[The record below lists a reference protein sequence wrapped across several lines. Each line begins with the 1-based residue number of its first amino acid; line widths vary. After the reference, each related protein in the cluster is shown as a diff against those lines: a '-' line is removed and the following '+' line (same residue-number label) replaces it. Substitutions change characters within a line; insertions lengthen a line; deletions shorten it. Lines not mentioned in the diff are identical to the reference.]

1 MSRGRSRASMG
12 KERRWINGYRF
23 RARFIRTPETR
34 GRRLRLLAA
43 DTWPSLAIAVIWLV
57 LLFDALFG
65 PDIVVSNSSG
75 FTRLPSAVVVAFF
88 AYLATRAV
96 AKYGF
101 GSDAKRPFDDRR
113 TSTS

>member
-1 MSRGRSRASMG
+1 MSTASEHG
-12 KERRWINGYRF
+12 PI
-23 RARFIRTPETR
+23 ATPEPR

-65 PDIVVSNSSG
+65 PDIVVSNPSG

-88 AYLATRAV
+88 AYLATLAV

-101 GSDAKRPFDDRR
+101 GPTRERPFDDRR

>member
-1 MSRGRSRASMG
+1 MATASEHG
-12 KERRWINGYRF
+12 PI
-23 RARFIRTPETR
+23 ATPEPR
-34 GRRLRLLAA
+34 GRRLRLLVA
-43 DTWPSLAIAVIWLV
+43 DAWPSLAIAVIWLV

-75 FTRLPSAVVVAFF
+75 FTRLPSAVIVAFF

-101 GSDAKRPFDDRR
+101 GDSRR

>member
-1 MSRGRSRASMG
+1 MATASEHG
-12 KERRWINGYRF
+12 PI
-23 RARFIRTPETR
+23 ATPETR
-34 GRRLRLLAA
+34 GRRLRLAA

-65 PDIVVSNSSG
+65 PDIVVSNPSG

-88 AYLATRAV
+88 AYLATLAV

-101 GSDAKRPFDDRR
+101 GPRR

>member
-1 MSRGRSRASMG
+1 MCHDGDCASMER
-12 KERRWINGYRF
+12 ERRWIHGNASEHGSI
-23 RARFIRTPETR
+23 ATPESP
-34 GRRLRLLAA
+34 GRRLRLLGA
-43 DTWPSLAIAVIWLV
+43 DTWPSLAVAVIWLV

-65 PDIVVSNSSG
+65 PDIVVSNAGG

-88 AYLATRAV
+88 AYLATLAV

-101 GSDAKRPFDDRR
+101 GDRR